1 MGQLVLR
8 DRKARMGGS
17 IFFSD
22 IPHKKWKVKQAEDQH
37 PGGLDHTAWTFILQL
52 LEVQA
57 IGSGWGCTRLILVSR
72 CNFVTFAK
80 KLTFRKTARYSVKN
94 FWNRFSIAFSTD
106 NLHLKLIIVV
116 TLSLILILIL
126 FQISPHCHL
135 RRRPPLNHR
144 WVQPSTSAQCSSW
157 LTIKM
162 MMMVMMV
169 VMIKMLMTTYLIAG
183 HRDESHSLTLN
194 WMLHKMLRIW

>member
-1 MGQLVLR
+1 MLPGLSSSSSWKRKQL
-8 DRKARMGGS
+8 
-17 IFFSD
+17 
-22 IPHKKWKVKQAEDQH
+22 
-37 PGGLDHTAWTFILQL
+37 GLDEGAQGWSWWAAEILWL
-52 LEVQA
+52 LQ
-57 IGSGWGCTRLILVSR
+57 
-72 CNFVTFAK
+72 K
-80 KLTFRKTARYSVKN
+80 KMTFRKTARYSVKI

-157 LTIKM
+157 LKINM
-162 MMMVMMV
+162 MMVVMMMVM
-169 VMIKMLMTTYLIAG
+169 ITMLMTTYLIAG